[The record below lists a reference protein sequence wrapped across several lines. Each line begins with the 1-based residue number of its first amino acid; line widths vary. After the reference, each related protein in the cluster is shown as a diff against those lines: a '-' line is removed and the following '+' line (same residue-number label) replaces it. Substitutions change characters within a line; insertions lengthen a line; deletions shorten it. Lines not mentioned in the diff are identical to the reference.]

1 MKSVGHRGFESRTFP
16 ECGIIGMY
24 VYILV
29 NEALN
34 HRVQGGCKVALK
46 VVGEKSDKKVEA
58 TISYAQGRTGRSNA
72 AWKQSDRRGCARG
85 KRAMSRDSSVCKIY
99 FNVAPSIDGTVASPG
114 KTQSEVE

>member
-29 NEALN
+29 NDALN

-46 VVGEKSDKKVEA
+46 VVGEKSDKRWRQQSVTHK
-58 TISYAQGRTGRSNA
+58 GGLDA
-72 AWKQSDRRGCARG
+72 AMRRGSNLTGEDAHEGSVRRAGTAACVRYALMWLRRLAERSQART
-85 KRAMSRDSSVCKIY
+85 KHRAK
-99 FNVAPSIDGTVASPG
+99 
-114 KTQSEVE
+114 